1 MSPEEGSPPGGRFG
15 LGPTN
20 WRGIPG
26 GTGVGI
32 PFCACLAASITIRWA
47 VRAAAVGTEVE
58 AVVTLESVTPPPAVE
73 LNEVTSE
80 PKLAGI
86 LEDAEGAELVDERRE
101 ASEVDAVEEEVVNEV
116 GGGTVA
122 VATAEIPKGFASTP
136 GEEMIWMGLVE
147 LPMGAV
153 TSR

>member
-1 MSPEEGSPPGGRFG
+1 M
-15 LGPTN
+15 
-20 WRGIPG
+20 
-26 GTGVGI
+26 
-32 PFCACLAASITIRWA
+32 
-47 VRAAAVGTEVE
+47 GTEVE

-136 GEEMIWMGLVE
+136 GEEMI
-147 LPMGAV
+147 
-153 TSR
+153 